1 MAEDRLKIAR
11 ILLIAAAATT
21 VAAGLFYFDVFGVG
35 EFGQTVALLLLVTAV
50 MDVVMSF
57 VLLRRRT

>member
-1 MAEDRLKIAR
+1 MAEDKLKIAR
-11 ILLIAAAATT
+11 ILLVAAAVTS

-50 MDVVMSF
+50 MDVAMSF
-57 VLLRRRT
+57 VILRRRT